1 MAPGRQNSK
10 MTEILFLDSR
20 NSLRSKQNKTNK
32 QTTTTT
38 KQLVGRGDLSGPS
51 QAYELAKMSSAIMSK
66 TDFLMDEVHY
76 DYLQKRI
83 FI

>member
-1 MAPGRQNSK
+1 MAPGPQNSK

-38 KQLVGRGDLSGPS
+38 TKQVVGRGDLSGPS

-66 TDFLMDEVHY
+66 TDFLVG
-76 DYLQKRI
+76 
-83 FI
+83 